1 MFFYLSKTLSYLVMP
16 LVVTTLVLA
25 LGILFKNKGWGKRLL
40 TTGFILL
47 IFFSNDFIANEV
59 MLWWEMPPIPYDSL
73 HQTYDYGV
81 LLTGVT
87 STDKQPADR
96 VYFHHGADRV
106 VHTVELYKKGIIRHI
121 IVSGGT
127 GRLLTAD
134 RKEADD
140 IYKALV
146 LMGVPYYHITVE
158 KASRN
163 THESAVAVAE
173 MLRQS
178 GGSALLITSGF
189 HMRRSLACFK
199 KQGMD
204 ITPFSTD
211 FYTHPRY
218 FTLDVLIVPK
228 VEAWIVWHKLV
239 KEWTGLAAYRL
250 ADYI

>member
-1 MFFYLSKTLSYLVMP
+1 MFFYLSKTLNYLVMP
-16 LVVTTLVLA
+16 LVVTSLLLV
-25 LGILFKNKGWGKRLL
+25 LGILIINKKWSHRFLVTGICL
-40 TTGFILL
+40 TL
-47 IFFSNDFIANEV
+47 FFSNEFIANEV
-59 MLWWEMPPIPYDSL
+59 MLWWEIPPSPYSKI

-87 STDKQPADR
+87 STDKKPADR
-96 VYFHHGADRV
+96 VYFQHGADRV

-127 GRLLTAD
+127 GRLLTAV

-146 LMGVPYYHITVE
+146 LMGIPYYHITVE
-158 KASRN
+158 KESRN
-163 THESAVAVAE
+163 THESAVAVSE

-199 KQGMD
+199 KQGLD

-218 FTLDVLIVPK
+218 FTFDVLIVPK
-228 VEAWIVWHKLV
+228 IESWIIWHKLA
-239 KEWTGLAAYRL
+239 KEWTGFIAYKIVG
-250 ADYI
+250 YV

>member
-1 MFFYLSKTLSYLVMP
+1 MFFYLSKTLSYLAMP
-16 LVVTTLVLA
+16 LVVTTLLLA
-25 LGILFKNKGWGKRLL
+25 LGMLFKNKGWGKRLL
-40 TTGFILL
+40 MLGFFMLV
-47 IFFSNDFIANEV
+47 FFSNEFIANEV
-59 MLWWEMPPIPYDSL
+59 MLWWEMRPTPFDSL

-87 STDKQPADR
+87 STDKQPSDR

-106 VHTVELYKKGIIRHI
+106 VHTVELYKKGIIRHV

-127 GRLLTAD
+127 GRLFTAD

-146 LMGVPYYHITVE
+146 LMGVPYNRITVE
-158 KASRN
+158 KESRN
-163 THESAVAVAE
+163 THESAVAVSE

-178 GGSALLITSGF
+178 RGRALLITSCF
-189 HMRRSLACFK
+189 HMRRSLSCFK
-199 KQGMD
+199 KQGID

-218 FTLDVLIVPK
+218 FTMDVLIVPK
-228 VEAWIVWHKLV
+228 VEAWVIWHKLV

-250 ADYI
+250 AGYI